1 MRKANILAIATA
13 ILAVVNVVTG
23 LIRGD
28 VAANSN
34 KLSAAPPAQHLL
46 TAGGL
51 NARSFDAI

>member
-28 VAANSN
+28 VGSNSN
-34 KLSAAPPAQHLL
+34 KLSATPAAQHVL

>member
-13 ILAVVNVVTG
+13 VLAVVNVITG

-28 VAANSN
+28 VAASGD
-34 KLSAAPPAQHLL
+34 KLSAAPVAQHLL

-51 NARSFDAI
+51 KARSFDAI

>member
-13 ILAVVNVVTG
+13 VLAVVNVVTG

-28 VAANSN
+28 MAANSN
-34 KLSAAPPAQHLL
+34 KLSAAPATQHVL

-51 NARSFDAI
+51 NARGSDAI

>member
-13 ILAVVNVVTG
+13 VLAVVNVITG

-28 VAANSN
+28 VAANGD
-34 KLSAAPPAQHLL
+34 KLSAAPAAQHLL

-51 NARSFDAI
+51 KARSFDAI